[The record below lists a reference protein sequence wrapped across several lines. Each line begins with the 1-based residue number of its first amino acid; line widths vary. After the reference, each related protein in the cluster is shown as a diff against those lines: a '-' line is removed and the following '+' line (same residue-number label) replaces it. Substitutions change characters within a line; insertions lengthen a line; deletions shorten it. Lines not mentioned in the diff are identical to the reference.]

1 MGGGKRMFGEISN
14 FLERSKGESGG
25 LVFFSPFI
33 KKGNI
38 GLWIFFMK
46 EDHLNYSGR
55 ATRVVEPLKHSVVK
69 RILVFKW

>member
-1 MGGGKRMFGEISN
+1 MFGEISN
-14 FLERSKGESGG
+14 FLERGKGESGG

-46 EDHLNYSGR
+46 EDHLNLLR
-55 ATRVVEPLKHSVVK
+55 ARNESSSAT
-69 RILVFKW
+69 